1 MELTMK
7 VSREALERFWH
18 SWSPTGL
25 ALATWVTLSTIFAF
39 LPLWASASLSVKW
52 NPDIKWPWRF
62 LPLWDLV
69 LVLHYLYPG
78 NLWITSIQKTYAYE
92 KGTFLDPAADL
103 LDHGDM
109 EEARLT
115 SPRQRSRT
123 PQMDRHS
130 STALLLP
137 SVWIVNLQP
146 WGIKT
151 AWQKQYGRKITWK
164 LISAA

>member
-52 NPDIKWPWRF
+52 NPDIKGPWRF

-69 LVLHYLYPG
+69 LVLHYLYTLGISGSPASKRPMLMKKG
-78 NLWITSIQKTYAYE
+78 RFRTQPQTSWTME
-92 KGTFLDPAADL
+92 TRRRPVSPAPDDAPAHL
-103 LDHGDM
+103 RWTVTH
-109 EEARLT
+109 
-115 SPRQRSRT
+115 
-123 PQMDRHS
+123 
-130 STALLLP
+130 LLLCC
-137 SVWIVNLQP
+137 LQ
-146 WGIKT
+146 
-151 AWQKQYGRKITWK
+151 AYG
-164 LISAA
+164 